1 MEISIL
7 QAILI
12 GILSYAGSLS
22 AAPLLGLV
30 GGWYVLSRPIV
41 SGLLIGLILGDVT
54 TGILVGVAVQVV
66 FIALVTPGGSMPQ
79 DLNSAAYIGVTLGV
93 LAVKGGATVESSVAI
108 ATAVGVIGTIFHN
121 FMMLTNSFW
130 NHRAIKSIDKADYK
144 GLMFNHFV
152 GPQLFQMAYRIIPT
166 AAILYFGAGLANNII
181 AMFPMSSFVM
191 RTLTAL
197 GGMLPAVGVAILLR
211 QITKKNLE
219 LVYFLFGFTLIAFL
233 KINMLALAIIG
244 AFFALLHF
252 NYTASKVA
260 VATTTGGNLEDDEE
274 DEL

>member
-1 MEISIL
+1 MEISIF

-22 AAPLLGLV
+22 AAPLMGLT

-66 FIALVTPGGSMPQ
+66 FIALVTPGGAMPQ

-121 FMMLTNSFW
+121 FMMLSNSFW
-130 NHRAIKSIDKADYK
+130 NHRAIKAIEKGDYK
-144 GLMFNHFV
+144 GIIFNHFV
-152 GPQLFQMAYRIIPT
+152 GPQIVQMAYRIIPT
-166 AAILYFGAGLANNII
+166 AAILYFGAGLANDII
-181 AMFPMSSFVM
+181 AMFPMDSFLM

-211 QITKKNLE
+211 QVTKKNLE
-219 LVYFLFGFTLIAFL
+219 LIYFLFGFTLIACL
-233 KINMLALAIIG
+233 GINMIALAIIG

-252 NYTASKVA
+252 NYKASKNVV
-260 VATTTGGNLEDDEE
+260 VATNGGELEDDEE
-274 DEL
+274 DDL